1 MPRTPE
7 SRRPKRR
14 LTGLALL
21 PFLLAAAAVGQ
32 ARATE
37 FELLR
42 GKDFALCRDMAENLK
57 AFPELLPVPFD
68 MPFDPRLI
76 VFRWITWERLD
87 PLQHVAALRQ
97 AVINDGSFRG
107 ELTAEEQEALWRQK
121 GPALLEK
128 ARAGKVALQRAEFDV
143 NQDGKRERVY
153 RFTDDRYAW
162 PSTYDASGT
171 AYAWKLLVLPEDDP
185 KASRQFSP
193 HGRKSLAPFTYEG
206 RIFFFD
212 ATGPTVLE
220 PKEVRQKLYPAPVCE
235 FKADE
240 ASAAEF
246 RALLEE
252 NARKRVREDRQSDL
266 AFLRQVLDQGGDADR
281 RDIKG
286 RTPLQIATQWNQRE
300 EVEALLQRGADPN
313 LCGPPLACP
322 LFIAAG
328 RDTEILRALVAA
340 GADVNAL
347 ETRGRHTALGWVAGN
362 RPEVVEQ
369 WTESGRYVGP
379 PPDALE
385 SARILIEARAEVN
398 HVNGS
403 GESPLRSAMRLNHLD
418 IAKLLLESG
427 ADVQQRIVDSTSGG
441 EQRRN
446 TILMETIWWYSLFKD
461 LDAIALLLDHGADPN
476 DRNGL
481 RYNPSCDTT
490 TEGPCRWRAY
500 SVLTFAA
507 RRGWSDVVR
516 LLLERGADPTLPR
529 GDGTTALEIAE
540 AEGHSDTARLLR
552 EYSSATRQ

>member
-7 SRRPKRR
+7 NRRQKRR
-14 LTGLALL
+14 LTGLGLL
-21 PFLLAAAAVGQ
+21 PFLLVGAAIGQ

-37 FELLR
+37 FELIR
-42 GKDFALCRDMAENLK
+42 GKDFALCQDMAENLK
-57 AFPELLPVPFD
+57 AYPDLLPVPFD
-68 MPFDPRLI
+68 MPFDSRLV
-76 VFRWITWERLD
+76 VFRWITWEPLD
-87 PLQHVAALRQ
+87 PLQHEAALRQ

-107 ELTAEEQEALWRQK
+107 ELTAEEQEALWRQQ

-162 PSTYDASGT
+162 PSTYGPTGT
-171 AYAWKLLVLPEDDP
+171 THAWKLLVLPEDGP
-185 KASRQFSP
+185 KASRQLSP

-246 RALLEE
+246 RTLLEE
-252 NARKRVREDRQSDL
+252 NARKRVREERQSDL
-266 AFLRQVLDQGGDADR
+266 AFLHQALDQGGDADR

-286 RTPLQIATQWNQRE
+286 RTLLQIATHWNRRE
-300 EVEALLQRGADPN
+300 EVEVLLRRGADPN

-322 LFIAAG
+322 VFLAAQG
-328 RDTEILRALVAA
+328 DTEILRALVAA
-340 GADVNAL
+340 GADVNVL
-347 ETRGRHTALGWVAGN
+347 ETRFRHSALGWVAEI
-362 RPEVVEQ
+362 RPAV
-369 WTESGRYVGP
+369 TEHLIKARRYIGP
-379 PPDALE
+379 VPDALE
-385 SARILIEARAEVN
+385 SARILIAAGADVN
-398 HVNGS
+398 HVNSS
-403 GESPLRSAMRLNHLD
+403 GESPLRTAMRLNNLD
-418 IAKLLLESG
+418 MAMLLLESG
-427 ADVQQRIVDSTSGG
+427 ADVHQRIGDDALRSEG
-441 EQRRN
+441 

-481 RYNPSCDTT
+481 RYNPYCDTT

-552 EYSSATRQ
+552 EYCPAARQ